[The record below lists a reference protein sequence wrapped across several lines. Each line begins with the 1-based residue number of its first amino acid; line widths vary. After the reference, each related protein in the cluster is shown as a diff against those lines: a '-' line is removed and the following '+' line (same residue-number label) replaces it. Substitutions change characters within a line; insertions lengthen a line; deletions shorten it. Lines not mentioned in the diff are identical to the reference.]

1 MLSGKSYPN
10 NSMVSIREIEV
21 GNNAL
26 LCVTD
31 NQNCCSSNSGGEFY
45 YPENN
50 EVNIRPFGESFY
62 RNRRSQVVRLN
73 RRNDAVSPL
82 GTYRCD
88 ILDSTGKFRSMFI
101 KLVA

>member
-10 NSMVSIREIEV
+10 NSIVSIREIGV

-31 NQNCCSSNSGGEFY
+31 NQNCCKNSGGEFY
-45 YPENN
+45 YPDKSR
-50 EVNIRPFGESFY
+50 VNARAFGESFY
-62 RNRRSQVVRLN
+62 RNRHSQVVRLN

-88 ILDSTGKFRSMFI
+88 ILDSMGKFSSMFI